1 MKSAEINK
9 IFFDEFESLV
19 DRFKVINILLSDA
32 SNDRTPGVAA
42 PGVYVFLDGDKIIK
56 VGRSLTN
63 SRKRALEHIPANT
76 GGTMAELINTP
87 SARLMLFNIVK
98 PSDIHWVCA
107 LEVFFESK
115 FRADNNL
122 LICSGRIG

>member
-1 MKSAEINK
+1 MTSLYINK
-9 IFFDEFESLV
+9 IFCEEFGVLSEQ
-19 DRFKVINILLSDA
+19 FIVIDILLSDA
-32 SNDRTPGVAA
+32 SNDKTPGIAA
-42 PGVYVFLDGDKIIK
+42 PGVYVFLDGEKIIK

-76 GGTMAELINTP
+76 GGAMAELINIP
-87 SARLMLFNIVK
+87 SVRLMLFNLVK

-107 LEVFFESK
+107 LEVFFEAK

-122 LICSGRIG
+122 AIYSGRIG